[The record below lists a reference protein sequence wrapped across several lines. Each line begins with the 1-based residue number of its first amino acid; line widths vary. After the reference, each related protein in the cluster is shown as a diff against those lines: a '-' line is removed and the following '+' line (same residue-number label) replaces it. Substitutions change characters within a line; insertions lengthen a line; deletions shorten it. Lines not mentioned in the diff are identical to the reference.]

1 MGGAKRLR
9 DCLKIL
15 LSLAGMD
22 RGRLAD
28 DVDSAERRLAAG
40 LTARLGKRLHN
51 EGGGG
56 VIQATTRPPPRV
68 YLEGS
73 NCAWGH
79 RQRAVVGQLPSVSWT
94 VGKWRLYCET
104 VGTCVLW
111 DSYDAVA
118 PTLDLCVRHRCSQ
131 DPS

>member
-79 RQRAVVGQLPSVSWT
+79 RQRAVVGQLASGVCIVKQLAHVYCGTVMTLLLPRWT
-94 VGKWRLYCET
+94 SAS
-104 VGTCVLW
+104 GTGALKIHP
-111 DSYDAVA
+111 DAK
-118 PTLDLCVRHRCSQ
+118 L
-131 DPS
+131 